1 MRALQKLVRNGN
13 ATSVTIPRPFLMH
26 LGWLPGETR
35 LVEITEDG
43 SILVRVPTAR
53 DFAPQ
58 AAPRIL
64 PDPVAVSGK

>member
-13 ATSVTIPRPFLMH
+13 ATSITIPRPFLIH

-35 LVEITEDG
+35 IVEVTEDG
-43 SILVRVPTAR
+43 SLLVRIPTAR

-64 PDPVAVSGK
+64 PEPTATGGK